1 MDDGSIIRLYWD
13 RDQRAIAATGE
24 KYGPYC
30 MSIAGNILKSPQ
42 DREEC
47 LNDTYMAAWSS
58 MPRDW
63 PKLLPA
69 YLGKITRNLAFNRY
83 KSARAEKRGG
93 GEIALVL
100 EELSECVSGRETVE
114 GEYDRRELIEA
125 VNAFVRGLPEDKR
138 RPFLRRYWYSDPVK
152 DIARDNDMR
161 PGAVSKALERAR
173 KQLREYLMERGF
185 EL

>member
-1 MDDGSIIRLYWD
+1 
-13 RDQRAIAATGE
+13 
-24 KYGPYC
+24 
-30 MSIAGNILKSPQ
+30 
-42 DREEC
+42 
-47 LNDTYMAAWSS
+47 

-138 RPFLRRYWYSDPVK
+138 RLVLRRYWYSDPVK

>member
-1 MDDGSIIRLYWD
+1 MEDQDIITLYWERSEEAIRATADKYGGYCAAIIRRVLGD
-13 RDQRAIAATGE
+13 GRA
-24 KYGPYC
+24 
-30 MSIAGNILKSPQ
+30 S
-42 DREEC
+42 EEC

-138 RPFLRRYWYSDPVK
+138 RLFLRRYWYSDPVK